1 MFKVKVLTVG
11 KTKEAWLSEALSEY
25 EMRLKAKLQFEWR
38 LCKSSAEL
46 AAEAIQEPFLLL
58 LDPKGELLTSEQ
70 FSQKF
75 FRLIEERGSR
85 LSIVIGGAEGIPSE
99 IGKRPHVKWSFSP
112 LTFTHQIMR
121 LLLAEQI
128 YRALEIE
135 RGSAYHK

>member
-25 EMRLKAKLQFEWR
+25 ETRLKAKLQFEWR

-46 AAEAIQEPFLLL
+46 AAETVQESFLLL

-70 FSQKF
+70 FSQKLL
-75 FRLIEERGSR
+75 RLMEERGSR
-85 LSIVIGGAEGIPSE
+85 LSLVIGGAEGIPNE
-99 IGKRPHVKWSFSP
+99 IAKRPHVKWSFSP
-112 LTFTHQIMR
+112 LTFTHQMMR

-135 RGSAYHK
+135 RGSGYHK